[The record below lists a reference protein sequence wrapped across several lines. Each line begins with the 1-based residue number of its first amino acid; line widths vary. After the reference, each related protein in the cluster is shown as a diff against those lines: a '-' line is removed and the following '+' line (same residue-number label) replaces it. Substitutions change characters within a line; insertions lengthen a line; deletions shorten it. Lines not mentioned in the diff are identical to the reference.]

1 MSTNLEVGIVGL
13 PNVGKSTLFNAIT
26 KAGAEAAN
34 YPFCT
39 IEPNVGVVEVP
50 DHRIQV
56 LTDMYKPKKTIPAVM
71 RFVDIAGLVAG
82 ASRGEG
88 LGNKFL
94 SHIRET
100 DAIAEVVRCFE
111 DSNITHVSGSIDP
124 VRDVDVINTELCL
137 ADMETAQKRAD
148 RIRKMAQTGVKEA
161 KVEIAVL
168 DKVLA
173 CLEEGQPVRKAG
185 LTEDDLPLIK
195 DLNLLTLKP
204 VLYIANVAEDEAAH
218 PENNPHV
225 QALEAFAAQEGARVV
240 AVSAKIEAEI
250 AELPADEEEMFLEEL
265 GLPEAGL
272 DKLIKAAYALL
283 GLINFFT
290 AGADE
295 VRAWTIV
302 NGTKAQKAAGKIHT
316 DIEKGF
322 IRAEIVSYDDLIAC
336 GSEAAAKEKGL
347 VRLEGKDYIMKDG
360 DVTYFRFNV

>member
-39 IEPNVGVVEVP
+39 IEPNIGVVEVP
-50 DHRIQV
+50 DQRIQV

-82 ASRGEG
+82 ASKGEG

-111 DSNITHVSGSIDP
+111 DSNITHVAGSVDP
-124 VRDVDVINTELCL
+124 IRDIDVINTELCL
-137 ADMETAQKRAD
+137 ADLETAQKRAD
-148 RIRKMAQTGVKEA
+148 RIA
-161 KVEIAVL
+161 KVAQCGDKAAKTEYAVVRKVL
-168 DKVLA
+168 DA
-173 CLEEGQPVRKAG
+173 LEDGEPARKAG
-185 LTEDDLPLIK
+185 LTEDDLPYVK
-195 DLNLLTLKP
+195 ELNLLTLKP
-204 VLYIANVAEDEAAH
+204 IIYIANVSEDEAGN
-218 PENNPHV
+218 PDDNPHV
-225 QALEAFAAQEGARVV
+225 QRVKEFAAKEGAQVV

-250 AELPADEEEMFLEEL
+250 AELPDDEAAAFLSDL
-265 GLPEAGL
+265 GLPESGL
-272 DKLIKAAYALL
+272 DKLIKASYSLL

-302 NGTKAQKAAGKIHT
+302 KGTKAPKAAGKIHT
-316 DIEKGF
+316 DIERGF

-336 GSEAAAKEKGL
+336 GSEQAAKEKGL
-347 VRLEGKDYIMKDG
+347 VRLEGKDYIMQDG